1 MELSWTWPGLVVIAL
16 IVAACFQGYQKGLI
30 KELVSAFFMIFSILI
45 VWGIN
50 PCVNTFIREYTP
62 VYEQIRERC
71 SETVT
76 TQLEGKTGINREEQN
91 QIVEN
96 LNIPDLL
103 KQNLINNNTV
113 ETYRYLAVSSFTDYV
128 ADSLAVMVVNG
139 LSFLLSYFISALGL
153 RLICYV
159 LGILSKL
166 PVINGLNKLAGA
178 VVGGGKCVIFIW
190 IAFVILTLLCNTT
203 IGQTGLELVKKD
215 QFLNFLYDKNIFI
228 KVFMS
233 VFYGK

>member
-45 VWGIN
+45 VWGI
-50 PCVNTFIREYTP
+50 
-62 VYEQIRERC
+62 RC

-128 ADSLAVMVVNG
+128 ADSLAVMVVTG

>member
-50 PCVNTFIREYTP
+50 PYVNTFIREYTP

-113 ETYRYLAVSSFTDYV
+113 ET
-128 ADSLAVMVVNG
+128 
-139 LSFLLSYFISALGL
+139 
-153 RLICYV
+153 
-159 LGILSKL
+159 
-166 PVINGLNKLAGA
+166 
-178 VVGGGKCVIFIW
+178 
-190 IAFVILTLLCNTT
+190 
-203 IGQTGLELVKKD
+203 
-215 QFLNFLYDKNIFI
+215 
-228 KVFMS
+228 
-233 VFYGK
+233 

>member
-50 PCVNTFIREYTP
+50 PYVNTFIREYTP

-113 ETYRYLAVSSFTDYV
+113 ETYRYLAVSSFLIKDAICPDV
-128 ADSLAVMVVNG
+128 ADSIVV
-139 LSFLLSYFISALGL
+139 I
-153 RLICYV
+153 
-159 LGILSKL
+159 
-166 PVINGLNKLAGA
+166 
-178 VVGGGKCVIFIW
+178 VIFFSINN
-190 IAFVILTLLCNTT
+190 FVRLW
-203 IGQTGLELVKKD
+203 
-215 QFLNFLYDKNIFI
+215 
-228 KVFMS
+228 
-233 VFYGK
+233 

>member
-1 MELSWTWPGLVVIAL
+1 M
-16 IVAACFQGYQKGLI
+16 
-30 KELVSAFFMIFSILI
+30 
-45 VWGIN
+45 
-50 PCVNTFIREYTP
+50 
-62 VYEQIRERC
+62 
-71 SETVT
+71 
-76 TQLEGKTGINREEQN
+76 
-91 QIVEN
+91 
-96 LNIPDLL
+96 
-103 KQNLINNNTV
+103 
-113 ETYRYLAVSSFTDYV
+113 

-139 LSFLLSYFISALGL
+139 LSFLLSYFISVIGL
-153 RLICYV
+153 TVDLLCAGY
-159 LGILSKL
+159 
-166 PVINGLNKLAGA
+166 PVKTAGGSRVNKLAGA